1 MWQSFLLTPVQM
13 KAELLVLLA
22 AILTLLCYHQ
32 GADVTKSLPI
42 RQELVFPTAYHIK
55 VLATYGLVNPLER
68 FYQFPSEL
76 EEADRHG
83 TYLRVVPDN
92 ASSWIGFFSLGYD
105 SDKVVNAVFSCP
117 HADWLCVVAGG
128 YGYLVNAADP
138 NQWQRLEQRPVVDV
152 RVVKEQDLLLF
163 VGFLN
168 ISAVGA
174 SGLLWTSERLSW
186 EGLSISRIE
195 RETLHGVGWDAMTDK
210 DVPFEVDLRT
220 GKHTGGAKPGAAANT
235 RE

>member
-1 MWQSFLLTPVQM
+1 M
-13 KAELLVLLA
+13 
-22 AILTLLCYHQ
+22 LTLLCYHQ
-32 GADVTKSLPI
+32 GADVKKSLPI
-42 RQELVFPTAYHIK
+42 REELIFPVAYQIK
-55 VLATYGLVNPLER
+55 VLESYGLVNPLER

-83 TYLRVVPDN
+83 IYLRVVPNN

-138 NQWQRLEQRPVVDV
+138 NQWRRLEQQPVVDV
-152 RVVKEQDLLLF
+152 RILLEQNLLLF
-163 VGFLN
+163 ASFLN
-168 ISAVGA
+168 ISAVGS
-174 SGLLWTSERLSW
+174 SGLLWTTERLSW

-195 RETLHGVGWDAMTDK
+195 GRTLYGLGWDAIRDK

-220 GKHTGGAKPGAAANT
+220 GKHTGGSRPGVPTADS
-235 RE
+235 RG